1 MNIALPEW
9 ATEQVRSKMEKLVA
23 LEYDILSYNTLM
35 KRLNGGFI
43 IKEFL
48 KNLNKP
54 GNTNAPKIYVY
65 SGHELNIAAFA
76 KAHDLTEPKLPAFGS
91 AIVVEKLRN
100 HSGVAHIQVSIKL
113 YIMKY
118 FLNSLYINYNV
129 KTIHKYKIYCLFFF
143 LYILNDNIKFAPFR
157 CICGLE
163 LRNN

>member
-9 ATEQVRSKMEKLVA
+9 ATEQVRSKMEKLVV

-54 GNTNAPKIYVY
+54 ENISAPKIYVY

-76 KAHDLTEPKLPAFGS
+76 KAHDLIEPKLPAFGS
-91 AIVVEKLRN
+91 AIVVEKLRD
-100 HSGVAHIQVSIKL
+100 HTGVPHIQVSIKL

-118 FLNSLYINYNV
+118 FFKLSLY
-129 KTIHKYKIYCLFFF
+129 
-143 LYILNDNIKFAPFR
+143 
-157 CICGLE
+157 
-163 LRNN
+163 